1 MAVGV
6 RHQFIGL
13 LAGGVEAH
21 RVVHRLPLM
30 ERQIAIAAVD
40 RAAGGVHQILGAVV
54 TASLKDVAEPHQ
66 VALDVSRR
74 VLQRVPHPRLGRQI
88 DHHLGPFGREQGHQG
103 VAVLQRTGVE
113 LPGIRWSQCFDFTQ
127 PGLLEGRVVIV
138 VQAVD
143 ADHPITP
150 LQQALGQS
158 GTDEPGS
165 AGDENRSRHQP
176 SPSPT
181 RHNVKPAA
189 RTCSGSVTARESNTQ
204 AGRRIR
210 PASSCQFSSRY

>member
-1 MAVGV
+1 MTRTVFVTGAAG
-6 RHQFIGL
+6 FIGAALAQRL
-13 LAGGVEAH
+13 LQRGD
-21 RVVHRLPLM
+21 RVVGIDCLNDYYDP
-30 ERQIAIAAVD
+30 
-40 RAAGGVHQILGAVV
+40 
-54 TASLKDVAEPHQ
+54 TLK
-66 VALDVSRR
+66 
-74 VLQRVPHPRLGRQI
+74 
-88 DHHLGPFGREQGHQG
+88 
-103 VAVLQRTGVE
+103 
-113 LPGIRWSQCFDFTQ
+113 
-127 PGLLEGRVVIV
+127 LEGRVVIV

-210 PASSCQFSSRY
+210 PASSCQFSFRY